1 MKEQEI
7 QRMLDDIE
15 GLEDSLSR
23 CEKDRYSLVTR
34 FDRRMDEY
42 SDLYRKTKI
51 RENDLKTTL
60 IGLVEEGDLEA
71 EYAAEIANIFNLTL
85 DTTTAN

>member
-15 GLEDSLSR
+15 GLQNSLSR
-23 CEKDRYSLVTR
+23 CEKDRYSLQTR
-34 FDRRMDEY
+34 FDRRMNDY

-71 EYAAEIANIFNLTL
+71 ECAVEIANIFNLTL